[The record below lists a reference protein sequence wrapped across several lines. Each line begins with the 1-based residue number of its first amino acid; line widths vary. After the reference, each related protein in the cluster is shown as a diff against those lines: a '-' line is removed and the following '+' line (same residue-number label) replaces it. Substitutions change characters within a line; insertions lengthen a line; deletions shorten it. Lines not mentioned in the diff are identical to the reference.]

1 MSEHGPIRAVR
12 GVFSLTFRGSRQDL
26 ERVTALRLE
35 AAVLLIFLAARFVHL
50 GQAGIDLGLA
60 GRSYTRHGLAWTLGG
75 ACLLE
80 SLLFAGVTLRAGRLT
95 RPALFADALFGLAGL
110 VVMSVATTKTLT
122 GSLNWM
128 LPYTVATATG
138 LGLVVMG
145 AVTGDLDTLSD
156 GPPSDAKATL
166 NRPARLVGRRPV
178 GLARSA
184 WPCLALVVALA
195 AVYVWSAYREHS
207 DQIWG
212 YGGNYFAF
220 FVAAAAVVVVLRR
233 RLAVIGARNAAVTGA
248 AAELAHEAQWRAVAV
263 DVFGPVLHLL
273 DRLVGLDDGLV
284 PSGLREEANRLI
296 LMIEA
301 VRPGEARLGSES
313 IPVDVRGTGS
323 L

>member
-26 ERVTALRLE
+26 ERETALRLE

-60 GRSYTRHGLAWTLGG
+60 GRSYTRHRLAWGLGS

-110 VVMSVATTKTLT
+110 VVMSVATTKTLK

-128 LPYTVATATG
+128 LPYTVATAAG
-138 LGLVVMG
+138 LGLVAMG
-145 AVTGDLDTLSD
+145 AVTGDLDTPID
-156 GPPSDAKATL
+156 RPQSDAKPTL
-166 NRPARLVGRRPV
+166 TRPARYLRRRPV
-178 GLARSA
+178 GLAQST
-184 WPCLALVVALA
+184 WPCFALVVTLA

-212 YGGNYFAF
+212 SAGNYFVF
-220 FVAAAAVVVVLRR
+220 FVAAGAAVAVLRR

-248 AAELAHEAQWRAVAV
+248 AAELAHDAQWRAVAV

-273 DRLVGLDDGLV
+273 HRLVGLDDGEV
-284 PSGLREEANRLI
+284 PSGLQEEANRLI
-296 LMIEA
+296 LLIEA
-301 VRPGEARLGSES
+301 VRPGEAN
-313 IPVDVRGTGS
+313 VRGTGS